1 MPIEDVY
8 EELYEVLSNM
18 DKATVMKIPED
29 ILNKIITQRNTS
41 FKTSIDE
48 EDLFNEDNISKETM
62 DLLCWIDY
70 NYWASLER
78 KKEVD
83 DIKKIE
89 SLSRDENFDAHSIFE
104 KNDMRPSNVESINNP
119 SQELL
124 EKKKNSFI
132 SIIKNIINLF
142 KNIRKIIE
150 RQLKWINI

>member
-18 DKATVMKIPED
+18 DKVTVMKIPEE

-70 NYWASLER
+70 NYWASPER

-83 DIKKIE
+83 DIKKRE
-89 SLSRDENFDAHSIFE
+89 QLSKDENFDAHSIFE
-104 KNDMRPSNVESINNP
+104 KNDIQPSNVESIDNV
-119 SQELL
+119 SHELI
-124 EKKKNSFI
+124 EKRENSII
-132 SIIKNIINLF
+132 SIIKNILNRI

-150 RQLKWINI
+150 R

>member
-18 DKATVMKIPED
+18 DKVTVMKIPEE

-70 NYWASLER
+70 NYWASPER

-83 DIKKIE
+83 DIKKRE
-89 SLSRDENFDAHSIFE
+89 QLSKDENFDAHSIFE
-104 KNDMRPSNVESINNP
+104 KNDMRPSNVESIDNV
-119 SQELL
+119 SQELI
-124 EKKKNSFI
+124 EKRENSII
-132 SIIKNIINLF
+132 SIIKNILNRI

-150 RQLKWINI
+150 R

>member
-18 DKATVMKIPED
+18 DKVTVMKIPED

-41 FKTSIDE
+41 FKTVIDD
-48 EDLFNEDNISKETM
+48 EDLFNENNISKEAM

-70 NYWASLER
+70 NYWASPER

-83 DIKKIE
+83 DIRKRE
-89 SLSRDENFDAHSIFE
+89 QLSKDENFDAHSIFE
-104 KNDMRPSNVESINNP
+104 KNDIQPSNVESIDNV
-119 SQELL
+119 SHELI
-124 EKKKNSFI
+124 EKRENSII
-132 SIIKNIINLF
+132 SIIKNILNRI

-150 RQLKWINI
+150 R

>member
-18 DKATVMKIPED
+18 DKVTVMKIPEE

-70 NYWASLER
+70 NYWASTER

-83 DIKKIE
+83 DIKKRE
-89 SLSRDENFDAHSIFE
+89 QLSKDENFDAHSIFE
-104 KNDMRPSNVESINNP
+104 KNDIQPSNVESIDNV
-119 SQELL
+119 SHELI
-124 EKKKNSFI
+124 EKRENSII
-132 SIIKNIINLF
+132 SIIKNILNRI

-150 RQLKWINI
+150 R

>member
-18 DKATVMKIPED
+18 DKVTVMKIPEE

-70 NYWASLER
+70 NYWASPER

-83 DIKKIE
+83 DIKKRE
-89 SLSRDENFDAHSIFE
+89 QLSKDENFDAHSIFE
-104 KNDMRPSNVESINNP
+104 KNDIRPSNVESIDNV
-119 SQELL
+119 SHELI
-124 EKKKNSFI
+124 EKRENSII
-132 SIIKNIINLF
+132 SIIKNILNRI

-150 RQLKWINI
+150 R